1 MKLSQAEQDQLTSL
15 LTRLYQELC
24 EIETQHELLAGE
36 GDFRP
41 RIDYFHDAIRAF
53 FLHDA
58 AALED
63 GGRLNVENL
72 AYDLSCLRY
81 LQEKPLS
88 SFKPQG
94 QSHSPK
100 TDLVEISQ
108 LPTAKQ
114 PRPDRATRERISEL
128 YQHYAVLF
136 AALLKPVADKDFLQ
150 RTDELNHDVKEINNV
165 ISQIQGNKGMAAINE
180 AVQHV
185 EDPQLRG
192 ELMAFIQHG
201 GLKQKEQINKL
212 IQYLKNQKTK
222 RDTAIKHIDKAHMQ
236 YATTQLAVYEESKDL
251 IKNLA
256 SKGMNLVGKFV
267 ESSISQTRREMGR

>member
-1 MKLSQAEQDQLTSL
+1 MKLSQAEQEQLTSL

-53 FLHDA
+53 FSQNAKDR
-58 AALED
+58 EE
-63 GGRLNVENL
+63 GGRLCVENL

-81 LQEKPLS
+81 LQEKPFS

-100 TDLVEISQ
+100 TDLIEVKQ
-108 LPTAKQ
+108 LPTAQKG
-114 PRPDRATRERISEL
+114 RPDRATRERISEL

-136 AALLKPVADKDFLQ
+136 AALLKPLADKDFLQ
-150 RTDELNHDVKEINNV
+150 RTDELNQDVKEINTVMQSLKNGN
-165 ISQIQGNKGMAAINE
+165 IQSINE
-180 AVQHV
+180 AIQHI

-192 ELMAFIQHG
+192 ELIAFIQHG
-201 GLKQKEQINKL
+201 GLKQKEQVNKL
-212 IQYLKNQKTK
+212 IQYLKDQKTK
-222 RDTAIKHIDKAHMQ
+222 RDAKISTIDKAHMQ
-236 YATTQLAVYEESKDL
+236 YATSQLAVYETSKDL
-251 IKNLA
+251 LKNLA

-267 ESSISQTRREMGR
+267 EASISQTRREMGR